1 MGFSTALSG
10 LNAASNNLTV
20 IGNNIANANTYGFKE
35 SRSEFVE
42 SYADSVADMSKAQPG
57 TGVRLAAVAQQFT
70 QGTVELTGN
79 TLDMA
84 INGDGFFT
92 LAPSPGETNSRLYTR
107 NGAFHVNKDGIV
119 VNNQGQALL
128 AYKPNGLNVSDGFST
143 GGLGTIS
150 LNIGAGNPIP
160 TSKIQLDVNLD
171 QTSPKITAAFDPLD
185 PDTYDRKT
193 SVTVYDSLGAS
204 HRLTTYF
211 VPNPPPAATVPP
223 TPITESDWTVHH
235 YITDDPETPISLDS
249 TPPAK
254 LTFNTTGKL
263 IAPADGKVTLP
274 PFNKTGSSAADI
286 NITVDY
292 SGSSQLAS
300 SFSVDTLKQDGLPAG
315 TFTDIAIDDKGVVFA
330 NFSNGGT
337 TPLGKVALTRFT
349 NPQGLSKLGDGA
361 WAESSTSG
369 FPLLGNASEGNFG
382 NIQSGALEQ
391 SNVDLSKQLVN
402 LIIAQ
407 QTYQANSQTIQTENS
422 SIQTIMNIR

>member
-92 LAPSPGETNSRLYTR
+92 LAPSPGETNARVYSR

-128 AYKPNGLNVSDGFST
+128 AYKPNGLNVSNGFST

-150 LNIGAGNPIP
+150 LNIGAGSPVP
-160 TSKIQLDVNLD
+160 TSNIQLDVNLD
-171 QTSPKITAAFDPLD
+171 QRSNAITAAFDPKV
-185 PDTYDRKT
+185 PSTYDRET
-193 SVTVYDSLGAS
+193 SITVYDSLGAS

-211 VPNPPPAATVPP
+211 VPNTATPP
-223 TPITESDWTVHH
+223 TRDWTVHH
-235 YITDDPETPISLDS
+235 YITDDPDAPISLDPA
-249 TPPAK
+249 TPAI
-254 LTFNTTGKL
+254 LTFNSVGKL
-263 IAPADGKVTLP
+263 IVPADGKVPLP
-274 PFNKTGSSAADI
+274 PFTTGSAAA
-286 NITVDY
+286 NITTTIDY
-292 SGSSQLAS
+292 SGSTQLATD
-300 SFSVDTLKQDGLPAG
+300 FSVDTLKQDGLPAG
-315 TFTDIAIDDKGVVFA
+315 TFTDIAIDDKGIVFA

-349 NPQGLSKLGDGA
+349 NPQGLSKMGDGA

-382 NIQSGALEQ
+382 TVQSGALEQ

>member
-150 LNIGAGNPIP
+150 LNIGAGSPTP
-160 TSKIQLDVNLD
+160 TSKIQMDVNLFAA
-171 QTSPKITAAFDPLD
+171 SPEITATFDPLNVT
-185 PDTYDRKT
+185 PDMYTGET
-193 SVTVYDSLGAS
+193 SLNIYDSLGVA
-204 HRLTTYF
+204 HQLTTYF
-211 VPNPPPAATVPP
+211 VAGPDTAAGR
-223 TPITESDWTVHH
+223 EWTVHH
-235 YITDDPETPISLDS
+235 VITDPGKTPVSLDT
-249 TPPAK
+249 TPPAT
-254 LTFNTTGKL
+254 LTFNSAGKL
-263 IAPADGKVTLP
+263 VAPADGKVDLNP
-274 PFNKTGSSAADI
+274 YPTGSTAA
-286 NITVDY
+286 NIDAFIDY
-292 SGSSQLAS
+292 TGSSQLAA